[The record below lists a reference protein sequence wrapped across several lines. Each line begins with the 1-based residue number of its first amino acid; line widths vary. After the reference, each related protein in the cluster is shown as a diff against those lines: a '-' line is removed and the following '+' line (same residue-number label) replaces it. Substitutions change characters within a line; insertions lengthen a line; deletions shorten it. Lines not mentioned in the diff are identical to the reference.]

1 MAFGISYLGFP
12 VLIRILSR
20 YGNISANAQISNMG
34 EAVVHHPVDESL
46 FLGEKLSGVLTLSN
60 FTSAT
65 KTLITLTTLSIS
77 YFARLYRIFFQP
89 IFYLFQLFWAS
100 FSFVLNP
107 LFIVFAPIQLA
118 LQVMLAPVILPVLK
132 VYRLIKLLYSLYVLV
147 GAATVC
153 GALKWKLKGHNPEN
167 LFLSRYGKLED
178 VYILVSI
185 TLLINVYF
193 YISWI

>member
-1 MAFGISYLGFP
+1 MVRQINSLVIYTMAFGISYLGFP

-46 FLGEKLSGVLTLSN
+46 FLGEKLSGALTLSN

-153 GALKWKLKGHNPEN
+153 GALVG
-167 LFLSRYGKLED
+167 FVSRKVGSMM
-178 VYILVSI
+178 VNIILQEMEI
-185 TLLINVYF
+185 KRT
-193 YISWI
+193 